1 MMEEIHDKNKGL
13 NQPNQ
18 SGQMMDANN
27 WNTASRNDEIDLFDI
42 IHTIWTGRV
51 KIVAITAVFCL
62 MAGLY
67 AFTATTW
74 YSSEFKLST
83 AKATDLY
90 GINNS
95 KIVSVSPSDALN
107 KVKKVIFSKEHF
119 YKYYISD
126 EVKESL
132 SERLDTLTDHQFAY
146 ALFDNQIDRLL
157 PAKAKKDE
165 VVTEQIYIGLKFDY
179 PKGELGDEF
188 LLGYYTWATN
198 LVKNDIANEFKLKRE
213 NELRLN
219 NKQMRTMLYTFNKDM
234 NNQITMLEES
244 DRLARINIED
254 QISALRD
261 ELDMHNEQRIYEL
274 SENIAIAKSLGMEAP
289 ETYSGSTGQNNA
301 QNPGSSI
308 LQADYS
314 SPDKLPL
321 FYRGFT
327 SLMAEKVERERRNKD
342 SFPSAQISSLE
353 KQLKLLKENR
363 EIEKLKARKAPEVF
377 IAGYQKLE
385 KRNTLLAEL
394 EIDVINASLYEVEV
408 LPLPGIV
415 PIKPKKL
422 LILVLGGILGGMFGV
437 VFVLMRSTVK
447 SRRAERLLAAEK

>member
-1 MMEEIHDKNKGL
+1 
-13 NQPNQ
+13 
-18 SGQMMDANN
+18 
-27 WNTASRNDEIDLFDI
+27 
-42 IHTIWTGRV
+42 
-51 KIVAITAVFCL
+51 
-62 MAGLY
+62 
-67 AFTATTW
+67 
-74 YSSEFKLST
+74 
-83 AKATDLY
+83 
-90 GINNS
+90 
-95 KIVSVSPSDALN
+95 
-107 KVKKVIFSKEHF
+107 
-119 YKYYISD
+119 
-126 EVKESL
+126 
-132 SERLDTLTDHQFAY
+132 
-146 ALFDNQIDRLL
+146 
-157 PAKAKKDE
+157 
-165 VVTEQIYIGLKFDY
+165 
-179 PKGELGDEF
+179 
-188 LLGYYTWATN
+188 
-198 LVKNDIANEFKLKRE
+198 
-213 NELRLN
+213 
-219 NKQMRTMLYTFNKDM
+219 M